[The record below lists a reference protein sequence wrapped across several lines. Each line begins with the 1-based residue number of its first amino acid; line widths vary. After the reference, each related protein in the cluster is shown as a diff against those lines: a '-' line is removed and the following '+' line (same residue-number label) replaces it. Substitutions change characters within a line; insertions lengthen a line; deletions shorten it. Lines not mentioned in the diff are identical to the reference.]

1 MMFDCRVF
9 PGCPRWL
16 HRQLRQC
23 AAKVHPAKGAPIR
36 LPPPVLISFMLARAP
51 CSHHEFRPSFFGAQM
66 EQESEAT
73 RPHLLKKP
81 QFWVVFSLYVVD
93 AVVNFA
99 AYSYAPLS
107 VVSPISGCVIIFN
120 AGLAN
125 RIFGE
130 RLGLR
135 DLIGSVLILLG
146 GSVAVVTG
154 SRQLC
159 RVFSSPS
166 CDDESSNVCFL
177 PCSRRR
183 LIAPPRSSRRCG
195 RARRSSSSP
204 RSKWLCSSPCLRLRE
219 HSGLSGAA
227 SSIGA
232 FNCEITRNQRPA
244 RRLLVVSE
252 VDAPVC

>member
-1 MMFDCRVF
+1 M
-9 PGCPRWL
+9 
-16 HRQLRQC
+16 
-23 AAKVHPAKGAPIR
+23 
-36 LPPPVLISFMLARAP
+36 
-51 CSHHEFRPSFFGAQM
+51 
-66 EQESEAT
+66 
-73 RPHLLKKP
+73 
-81 QFWVVFSLYVVD
+81 D
-93 AVVNFA
+93 AIVNFA

-135 DLIGSVLILLG
+135 DLIGSVLILLC

-154 SRQLC
+154 SRQVC

-183 LIAPPRSSRRCG
+183 LIAPPRSSRRDRG
-195 RARRSSSSP
+195 AVGAHTVRH
-204 RSKWLCSSPCLRLRE
+204 LRLDP
-219 HSGLSGAA
+219 SGSAL
-227 SSIGA
+227 
-232 FNCEITRNQRPA
+232 R
-244 RRLLVVSE
+244 
-252 VDAPVC
+252 PVCGFASIQG